1 MTPELRRLRV
11 ARALLTFIAAI
22 LFFGPLLRDSNE
34 SHLLNP
40 TWPGH
45 ARLHF
50 MWAISFMFC
59 SGLANLYYL
68 WAKPLDLAVLRLCAV
83 WQATS
88 LFGGFWTAVALVDVY
103 GGTIRDPEHH
113 ATILGV
119 NENVLVFGSL
129 AVLLAGVAVSLLR
142 RGPVATS

>member
-1 MTPELRRLRV
+1 MTRELRRLRV
-11 ARALLTFIAAI
+11 ARALLSVIAVI

-88 LFGGFWTAVALVDVY
+88 LFGGFWTAVGTAL
-103 GGTIRDPEHH
+103 I
-113 ATILGV
+113 
-119 NENVLVFGSL
+119 
-129 AVLLAGVAVSLLR
+129 VSLLSWAASSAIGGNGR
-142 RGPVATS
+142 IEIYRGPR